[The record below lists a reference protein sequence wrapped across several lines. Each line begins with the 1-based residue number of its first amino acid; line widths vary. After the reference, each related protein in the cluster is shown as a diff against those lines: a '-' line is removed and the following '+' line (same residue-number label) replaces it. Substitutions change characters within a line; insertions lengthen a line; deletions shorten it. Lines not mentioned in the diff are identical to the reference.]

1 MKKPGN
7 NSGDWAGNGP
17 ADPQESFAMLYKQY
31 LPKVFRYVSYKVGN
45 ISVAEDL
52 TSNVFEKALVSF
64 DRYRS
69 EKASFS
75 TWLFSIAHHTVADYY
90 KVNRRRQNVPLE
102 FVTNTCIEENPEDAV
117 SQQEE
122 LQRLY
127 DFLSQLSQQEQDIIS
142 LKFGAELTNRQI
154 AGLLNLSDSNVGVI
168 VHRAIHKLRTNFRGW
183 QGG

>member
-1 MKKPGN
+1 LEKPGN
-7 NSGDWAGNGP
+7 NSGDLAGNGP
-17 ADPQESFAMLYKQY
+17 ASPRESFAILYKQY

-45 ISVAEDL
+45 ISIAEDL

-69 EKASFS
+69 DKASFS

-90 KVNRRRQNVPLE
+90 KVNHRRRNVPLE
-102 FVTNTCIEENPEDAV
+102 FVTITFLEANPEDAV
-117 SQQEE
+117 TQQEE
-122 LQRLY
+122 LQRLH

-154 AGLLNLSDSNVGVI
+154 AGMLNLSDSNVGVI
-168 VHRAIHKLRTNFRGW
+168 VHRTIHKLRTNFRGW

>member
-1 MKKPGN
+1 
-7 NSGDWAGNGP
+7 
-17 ADPQESFAMLYKQY
+17 
-31 LPKVFRYVSYKVGN
+31 VGN
-45 ISVAEDL
+45 LSVAEDL

-64 DRYRS
+64 GRYRS

-90 KVNRRRQNVPLE
+90 KVTRKRDKIPLE
-102 FVTNTCIEENPEDAV
+102 YIANNNVEANPEDAV

-122 LQRLY
+122 LQRLHE
-127 DFLSQLSQQEQDIIS
+127 FLSQLSQQEQDIIS

-154 AGLLNLSDSNVGVI
+154 AGLLNLSDSNVGVM